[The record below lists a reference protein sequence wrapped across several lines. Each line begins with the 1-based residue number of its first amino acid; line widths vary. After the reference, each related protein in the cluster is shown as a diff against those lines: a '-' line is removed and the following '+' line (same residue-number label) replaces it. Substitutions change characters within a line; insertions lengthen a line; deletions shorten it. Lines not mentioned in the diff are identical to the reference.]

1 MPGMRLTMV
10 LAALLCL
17 AAAPATQAP
26 ARFEIQTIADGVHA
40 AIRTEP
46 PGLMFDANSVFLVGP
61 HDVIVID
68 TNITPS
74 SARATLAA
82 LRRLT
87 DTPVSTVINT
97 HWHDDHVMGNQTYR
111 DAFPNAR
118 FVGHAT
124 SRRDMLTVGATNR
137 KQMLE
142 LGPQMVQQLRVSI
155 EQGTS
160 MAGGEL
166 TEDERR
172 SYRSDIDGAERF
184 FREAPDVTIVTPTVA
199 VADRLTLTQ
208 GARTIEVRHL
218 GAGHTAADLVVHL
231 PRERI
236 VITGDLVVAPIPLVG
251 STSLP
256 SAFAA
261 TLDRLLALE
270 PAVIV
275 PGHGPVMRDD
285 AYVRREARML
295 RSLVSQVQAA
305 AKAGTTLP
313 DIRKQ
318 VDLSEFR
325 RDFAGGSQLLGFIFD
340 FYVTSPGVAAAL
352 REIRG
357 R

>member
-1 MPGMRLTMV
+1 
-10 LAALLCL
+10 
-17 AAAPATQAP
+17 
-26 ARFEIQTIADGVHA
+26 
-40 AIRTEP
+40 
-46 PGLMFDANSVFLVGP
+46 
-61 HDVIVID
+61 
-68 TNITPS
+68 
-74 SARATLAA
+74 
-82 LRRLT
+82 
-87 DTPVSTVINT
+87 
-97 HWHDDHVMGNQTYR
+97 
-111 DAFPNAR
+111 
-118 FVGHAT
+118 
-124 SRRDMLTVGATNR
+124 
-137 KQMLE
+137 
-142 LGPQMVQQLRVSI
+142 
-155 EQGTS
+155 